1 MRNLLPKIDFFNIIQ
16 LLFHIKQLNKMLIKK
31 YKQIF
36 KKNSNK
42 ISNFNNQKLN
52 LFINIL

>member
-1 MRNLLPKIDFFNIIQ
+1 MRNLLPKIDFLNIIQ
-16 LLFHIKQLNKMLIKK
+16 LLFHIKQINKMLIKK